1 MAADPL
7 RISFPDTPAP
17 PGSQWNWVGRQ
28 MVVDGLP
35 MAIKT
40 FSYKGSEE
48 DMIAHFE
55 SVWSTLGHGT
65 TVRSRIGPKSVL
77 IDDLSDFYTTVQYEV
92 QGEHITGSITVSVP
106 LSEKRKPS
114 KPLIASPPG
123 SKTVSHIESNDLGIY
138 SETITLMSRR
148 SVDFN
153 SGYYENQLRNKGW
166 LKIDNRCSLASC
178 DGQYQSTQG
187 QLQISIKDLPA
198 GSGNGSRILIHLIK
212 Q

>member
-1 MAADPL
+1 
-7 RISFPDTPAP
+7 
-17 PGSQWNWVGRQ
+17 
-28 MVVDGLP
+28 
-35 MAIKT
+35 
-40 FSYKGSEE
+40 
-48 DMIAHFE
+48 MIAHFE